1 MLIKFNLIKTENMK
15 QRILSLTLSTLSLLF
30 VQRVMAY
37 DFEVNGI
44 FYNLDSYYL
53 TAIVTSGEMPYKGI
67 VIIPD
72 SVTYKGKTMAVKLIG
87 ESAFANCADLT
98 SIQFGKCVNTI
109 DDYAFKDCT
118 KLTRLIIPSTIS
130 RIENGAFFGC
140 KNLKELTFEDSEKM
154 LGIGTNGGSAPSAAF
169 DCKLEYLYLGR
180 YFDEAFNLDCSNLK
194 TLLIGKNITWLSGFT
209 GAQITKLV
217 IPANVLY
224 IGDGAFREC
233 TKLESVII
241 EDGDKEMHCRKAYY
255 RTSGNGGGLYNWG
268 AFCDSPLKECYIG
281 RPINLTPDNSNAL
294 AGPFNDSQV
303 QKITISQSLSS
314 VCDIYRCP
322 NLKEIDIPASVKE
335 IIGFNGCSS
344 IITIK
349 CRATTPPNVKG
360 YNPFEN
366 NTYLNAT
373 LYVPK
378 GSVDSYKSDQIWG
391 KFFDVQEANDS
402 PNAKQKCDTPIITYE
417 NKMIC
422 FNCNTPN
429 VIFHHTITSPD
440 MTTGINDGM
449 IRLSALYKISAYAS
463 RADYD
468 NSDET
473 IAYLYWTEADLESS
487 DIQAVRANSRGIIIQ
502 SDNGFLTI
510 SGLDNNENVSVYTTE
525 GILIGNGKSVSGS
538 AIFNLNSTNKIVIVK
553 IGKESIKIVL

>member
-1 MLIKFNLIKTENMK
+1 MK

-30 VQRVMAY
+30 AQRVMAY

-98 SIQFGKCVNTI
+98 SIQFGKCVSTI
-109 DDYAFKDCT
+109 DDNAFKGCT
-118 KLTRLIIPSTIS
+118 NLTRLTIPQTIS
-130 RIENGAFFGC
+130 RIENGAFYGC
-140 KNLKELTFEDSEKM
+140 NKLKELTFEDSDSP
-154 LGIGTNGGSAPSAAF
+154 LRFGTNGEHSPSSAF
-169 DCKLEYLYLGR
+169 NCKPEYLYMGRALGKLEWSR
-180 YFDEAFNLDCSNLK
+180 VYDLDNTELK
-194 TLLIGKNITWLSGFT
+194 TLIIGNKITSIYGFS
-209 GAQITKLV
+209 GAQITKLY
-217 IPANVLY
+217 IPSSVVFIN
-224 IGDGAFREC
+224 DGAFSQC
-233 TKLESVII
+233 TKLETVVF
-241 EDGDKEMHCRKAYY
+241 EDGDKEIRCRRAYY
-255 RTSGNGGGLYNWG
+255 RTGGNGGTLYNWG

-281 RPINLTPDNSNAL
+281 RPFNLTSDNSNAL
-294 AGPFNDSQV
+294 VGPFNDSQV
-303 QKITISQSLSS
+303 EKVTISQTLTTL
-314 VCDIYRCP
+314 CDIYRCP
-322 NLKEIDIPASVKE
+322 NLKEIDIPASVEE
-335 IIGFNGCSS
+335 ITGFKGCSS
-344 IITIK
+344 LTTIK

-391 KFFDVQEANDS
+391 KFFDVQEANDN
-402 PNAKQKCDTPIITYE
+402 PNAKQKCDNPIITYE

-422 FNCNTPN
+422 FNCSTPN

-449 IRLSALYKISAYAS
+449 IHLSALYRISAYAS

-487 DIQAVRANSRGIIIQ
+487 DIQAARANSRGIIIQ
-502 SDNGFLTI
+502 SNNGFLTI
-510 SGLDNNENVSVYTTE
+510 SGLDNNENVSLYTTE

-538 AIFNLNSTNKIVIVK
+538 AIFNLNNTNKIVIVK

>member
-1 MLIKFNLIKTENMK
+1 MK

-30 VQRVMAY
+30 AQRVMAY

-44 FYNLDSYYL
+44 FYNLDSYDL

-98 SIQFGKCVNTI
+98 SIQFGKCVNAI

-118 KLTRLIIPSTIS
+118 KLARLIIPSTIS

-140 KNLKELTFEDSEKM
+140 KSLKELTFEDSEKM
-154 LGIGTNGGSAPSAAF
+154 LGIGTNDGSAPSAAF

-180 YFDEAFNLDCSNLK
+180 DFDKAFNLDCSNLK
-194 TLLIGKNITWLSGFT
+194 TLLIGKNITRLSGFT

-224 IGDGAFREC
+224 IFDGAFTNC
-233 TKLESVII
+233 TKLENVII
-241 EDGDKEMHCRKAYY
+241 DDGDTELHCRRAYY
-255 RTSGNGGGLYNWG
+255 RTAGNNGGGVYNWG

-281 RPINLTPDNSNAL
+281 RPINLTGDNSGAL

-303 QKITISQSLSS
+303 EKITISQTLSS

-335 IIGFNGCSS
+335 IKGFYGCNSL
-344 IITIK
+344 ITIN
-349 CRATTPPNVKG
+349 CRATTPPSVKG
-360 YNPFEN
+360 LFEN

-391 KFFDVQEANDS
+391 KFFDVQEANDN
-402 PNAKQKCDTPIITYE
+402 PNAKQKCDNPIITYE
-417 NKMIC
+417 NKTIC

-449 IRLSALYKISAYAS
+449 IHLSALYRISAYAS

-487 DIQAVRANSRGIIIQ
+487 DIQAARANSRGIIIQ
-502 SDNGFLTI
+502 SNNGFLTI
-510 SGLDNNENVSVYTTE
+510 SGLNNNENVSLYTTE

-538 AIFNLNSTNKIVIVK
+538 AIFNLNNTNKIVIVK